1 MTKTMRDALYQAF
14 DNSVNTLAGHAN
26 LDKQMTEE
34 EYRRFIDSAGDLMAA
49 AQKFII
55 TEDKK

>member
-1 MTKTMRDALYQAF
+1 MTKTVRDALCQSF
-14 DNSVNTLAGHAN
+14 DNGINPLAGHIDLN
-26 LDKQMTEE
+26 KQMTEE